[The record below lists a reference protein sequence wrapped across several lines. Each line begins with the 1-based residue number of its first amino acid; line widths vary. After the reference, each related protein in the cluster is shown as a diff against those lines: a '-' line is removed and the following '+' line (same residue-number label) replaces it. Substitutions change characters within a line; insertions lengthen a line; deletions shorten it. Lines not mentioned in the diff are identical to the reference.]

1 LNNCLIQLEKS
12 KRLLKLIIK
21 ATLVAFFFVSLCR
34 SFNEKNEL
42 ETDEDDMNKLND
54 WNGTL
59 NVKTKP
65 RTAKLKI

>member
-1 LNNCLIQLEKS
+1 M
-12 KRLLKLIIK
+12 LIIK

-59 NVKTKP
+59 NVKNKNTNF
-65 RTAKLKI
+65 